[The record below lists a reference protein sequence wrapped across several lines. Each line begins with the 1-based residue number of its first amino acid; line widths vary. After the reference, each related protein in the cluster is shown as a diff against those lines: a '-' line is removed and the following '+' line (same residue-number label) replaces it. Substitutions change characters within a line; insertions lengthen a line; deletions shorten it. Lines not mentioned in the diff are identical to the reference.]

1 MPNPLG
7 LNRRKM
13 PPKAEEPRFLRKV
26 FPGYG
31 RGASTRVMRI
41 IVLVIAAWFSSAILL
56 GDNGLVSIFQ
66 MKGMKRSLEHD
77 IHALEEVK
85 AQTKE
90 LRSNLTNDPWTIE
103 KVARE
108 EYGMI
113 KDGETCYRVL
123 LEEKAPQ
130 PK

>member
-7 LNRRKM
+7 VNRKKM
-13 PPKAEEPRFLRKV
+13 PPKPEEPRFLRKV

-31 RGASTRVMRI
+31 RGASTRVVRI

-56 GDNGLVSIFQ
+56 GDNGLVSILQ

-85 AQTKE
+85 AQTKD

-123 LEEKAPQ
+123 LEEEAQESK
-130 PK
+130 

>member
-7 LNRRKM
+7 VNRKKM
-13 PPKAEEPRFLRKV
+13 PPKPEEPRFLRKV

-31 RGASTRVMRI
+31 RGASMRVVRI

-56 GDNGLVSIFQ
+56 GDSGLVSILQ
-66 MKGMKRSLEHD
+66 MKGMKRSLEND
-77 IHALEEVK
+77 IHALEELK
-85 AQTKE
+85 AQTRD
-90 LRSNLTNDPWTIE
+90 LRTNLTNDPWTIE

-123 LEEKAPQ
+123 LEEEAPE

>member
-7 LNRRKM
+7 VNRKKM
-13 PPKAEEPRFLRKV
+13 PPRPEEPRFLRKV

-41 IVLVIAAWFSSAILL
+41 IVFVIAAWFSSAILL
-56 GDNGLVSIFQ
+56 GDSGLVSIFQ

-77 IHALEEVK
+77 IHSLEDVK

-90 LRSNLTNDPWTIE
+90 LRGNLTNDPWTIE

-113 KDGETCYRVL
+113 KDGETCYRVQ
-123 LEEKAPQ
+123 LEEEAPESR
-130 PK
+130 

>member
-7 LNRRKM
+7 VNRKKM
-13 PPKAEEPRFLRKV
+13 PTKPEEPRFLRKV

-31 RGASTRVMRI
+31 RGASTRVVRI

-56 GDNGLVSIFQ
+56 GDSGLVSILQ

-85 AQTKE
+85 AATKE
-90 LRSNLTNDPWTIE
+90 LRSDLTNDPWTIE

-113 KDGETCYRVL
+113 KDGETCYRVR
-123 LEEKAPQ
+123 LEEEAPKA
-130 PK
+130 K

>member
-7 LNRRKM
+7 VNRKKM
-13 PPKAEEPRFLRKV
+13 PPKPEEPRFLRKV

-41 IVLVIAAWFSSAILL
+41 IVFVIAAWFSSAILL

-77 IHALEEVK
+77 IHALEELK

-90 LRSNLTNDPWTIE
+90 LRSNLSTAPGTSE

-113 KDGETCYRVL
+113 KDGETCYRVQ
-123 LEEKAPQ
+123 LEEEAPEAR
-130 PK
+130 